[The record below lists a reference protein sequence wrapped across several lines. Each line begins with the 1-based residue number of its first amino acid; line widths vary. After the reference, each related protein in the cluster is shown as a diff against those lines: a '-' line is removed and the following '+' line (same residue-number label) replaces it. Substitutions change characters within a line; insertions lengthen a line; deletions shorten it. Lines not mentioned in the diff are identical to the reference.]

1 MWQPGQAH
9 VAQLD
14 LSMVL
19 FALTQ
24 ASFVLRP
31 ARSVVSGQRGC
42 TDDSGPRITFRNSSR
57 RMGCSRPR
65 IRKTSSFPGFRDR
78 RSWSCG
84 SANIMRPPGRKSPGP
99 LGGENAHGREQN
111 GRPPAPNK
119 GGNAAVRHWTCPSPI
134 LVNCCLVPSDDLT
147 VLLAMSRSGTDG
159 R

>member
-57 RMGCSRPR
+57 RVGCSRPR
-65 IRKTSSFPGFRDR
+65 IAQAEKHHLS
-78 RSWSCG
+78 
-84 SANIMRPPGRKSPGP
+84 
-99 LGGENAHGREQN
+99 
-111 GRPPAPNK
+111 
-119 GGNAAVRHWTCPSPI
+119 
-134 LVNCCLVPSDDLT
+134 
-147 VLLAMSRSGTDG
+147 LASGTADLG
-159 R
+159 VAALQIL

>member
-1 MWQPGQAH
+1 MFRGDRSIASEALPTISRYIFLRFAFSCGIWRGRNPHPAQEAFSSSFSNRMDPRHLTVLWQVFANSCMWQPGQAH

-65 IRKTSSFPGFRDR
+65 IAQAEKHHLS
-78 RSWSCG
+78 
-84 SANIMRPPGRKSPGP
+84 
-99 LGGENAHGREQN
+99 
-111 GRPPAPNK
+111 
-119 GGNAAVRHWTCPSPI
+119 
-134 LVNCCLVPSDDLT
+134 
-147 VLLAMSRSGTDG
+147 LASGTADLG
-159 R
+159 VAALLIL